1 MADQKAGLAATALA
15 KLVRG
20 RQRSLV
26 VRSAVERVDHAAL
39 ERYVA
44 GLGEDAATVR
54 NLDAAVDDAMA
65 SVQSLSSLTAPLALD
80 YLDRLAR
87 PIPALTPQ
95 TGVQIVSRAYVAHL
109 VVEADPAAFGAAD
122 IPVLGTLPP
131 LRRGSPPQDLLTRV
145 VKATRRNFEVIRALS
160 SPGMERVRSEPDSP
174 GARPDL
180 RPRPRGPDGVGRRRR
195 TGPIRMG
202 AAPGGPAL
210 WAGA

>member
-39 ERYVA
+39 ERYVT

-131 LRRGSPPQDLLTRV
+131 CGGDHLRRTC
-145 VKATRRNFEVIRALS
+145 
-160 SPGMERVRSEPDSP
+160 
-174 GARPDL
+174 
-180 RPRPRGPDGVGRRRR
+180 
-195 TGPIRMG
+195 
-202 AAPGGPAL
+202 
-210 WAGA
+210 

>member
-131 LRRGSPPQDLLTRV
+131 AAGITSAGPADPGRQGHPPELRGDPRPVQ
-145 VKATRRNFEVIRALS
+145 
-160 SPGMERVRSEPDSP
+160 PGMERVRSEPDSP